1 MSNLDVCRFGILTA
15 SDRAAK
21 GIYEDKSG
29 PEIENFLKEVLTS
42 PWEIYRS
49 LTADKKEDI
58 NGRIIRFIN

>member
-42 PWEIYRS
+42 PWEIYRT

-58 NGRIIRFIN
+58 ENTINNFS

>member
-42 PWEIYRS
+42 PWEIYRTPVS
-49 LTADKKEDI
+49 YTHLTLPTKA
-58 NGRIIRFIN
+58 